1 MHGFDAYET
10 EALAVGLL
18 PSPGM
23 GLAEQAM
30 SDETVDVMWA
40 EIAPTMRSM
49 WFAGV
54 RQRSSVVTNAF

>member
-1 MHGFDAYET
+1 
-10 EALAVGLL
+10 
-18 PSPGM
+18 
-23 GLAEQAM
+23 M

-40 EIAPTMRSM
+40 EIAPAMRSM